1 MLKSL
6 NLSSNDVEQF
16 VLGKRNDLRT
26 TVERIMVAAN
36 EGTDMSGATFSTA
49 DNKVVLN
56 TIDAMQNRID
66 ILRSMTVANEGA
78 VEWVV
83 ELITEDKTRWVNE
96 FSKRINECRTVPD
109 IMNVIEDIDKKI
121 DEIKDILENNATMR
135 SFLRAIIKAGVITIG
150 ASVAG
155 VAGAAVGITAALANS
170 MYINKGKSMLRQV
183 QNELF
188 TLRRKAMTKRE
199 QLRKEQY
206 HDHREEGMDSIPED
220 EDDEYGS
227 ESVQHIYDK
236 LLGK

>member
-6 NLSSNDVEQF
+6 NLSSADVVDF
-16 VLGKRNDLRT
+16 ILGKRNDLRT

-36 EGTDMSGATFSTA
+36 EGTDMSPATFSAA
-49 DNKVVLN
+49 DNSIVIN
-56 TIDAMQNRID
+56 TLEDIQNRID
-66 ILRSMTVANEGA
+66 ILRTMTVANEGA

-83 ELITEDKTRWVNE
+83 ELVTEDKSRWVNE
-96 FSKRINECRTVPD
+96 FSKKINECHTVPD
-109 IMNVIEDIDKKI
+109 VMKVIEEIDKKI

-155 VAGAAVGITAALANS
+155 AAGAAVGIAAALANS
-170 MYINKGKSMLRQV
+170 SYINKGKSMLVQV

-188 TLRRKAMTKRE
+188 TLRRKAISKRE

-206 HDHREEGMDSIPED
+206 HDHREDGMDEIPED
-220 EDDEYGS
+220 DDDEFAS
-227 ESVQHIYDK
+227 EGVKQVYNK
-236 LLGK
+236 LLGI

>member
-6 NLSSNDVEQF
+6 NLSSADVVDF
-16 VLGKRNDLRT
+16 ILGKRNDLRT

-36 EGTDMSGATFSTA
+36 EGADMSPATFSAA
-49 DNKVVLN
+49 DNSIVIN
-56 TIDAMQNRID
+56 TLEDIQNRID
-66 ILRSMTVANEGA
+66 ILRTMTVANEGA

-83 ELITEDKTRWVNE
+83 ELVTEDKSRWVNE
-96 FSKRINECRTVPD
+96 FSKKINECHTVPD
-109 IMNVIEDIDKKI
+109 VMKVIEEIDKKI

-155 VAGAAVGITAALANS
+155 VAGAAVGVAAALANS
-170 MYINKGKSMLRQV
+170 SYINKGKSMLVQV

-188 TLRRKAMTKRE
+188 TLRRKAISKRE

-206 HDHREEGMDSIPED
+206 HDHREDGMDEIPED
-220 EDDEYGS
+220 DDDEFAS
-227 ESVQHIYDK
+227 EGVKQVYNK
-236 LLGK
+236 LLGI